1 MEEFEKKILEISEK
15 DSKYLR
21 ITSVISAVVGCLIG
35 IMVLILIVS
44 VICVTIHSCTADAA
58 DCETWYVVSRDGLN
72 CRTAPTT
79 EAEAITVYPY
89 QTPLQIIGIDTS
101 GEWWE
106 TYDGVIQGWCNKN
119 YLADDPNANVKSEF
133 RYHGI
138 GEYIGDFTL
147 THYIP
152 DPRENG
158 GYNTTFRG
166 DILTEVVDLAVAV
179 DPNVIPLDQK
189 ICIEG
194 IGFRTAR
201 DTGGAIKGNKID
213 ILSWYCDMSFD
224 IHAPHKVYLAY

>member
-1 MEEFEKKILEISEK
+1 MKNQN
-15 DSKYLR
+15 Y
-21 ITSVISAVVGCLIG
+21 VIIAL
-35 IMVLILIVS
+35 LILILLAIAS
-44 VICVTIHSCTADAA
+44 IADAVNA
-58 DCETWYVVSRDGLN
+58 YAEGFETWYVVSRDGLN

-89 QTPLQIIGIDTS
+89 QTPLQIIGIDAT

-106 TYDGVIQGWCNKN
+106 TYDGNIQGWCNKN
-119 YLADDPNANVKSEF
+119 YLADDPNANTKPEF

-147 THYIP
+147 THYTP
-152 DPRENG
+152 DPDEND
-158 GYNTTFRG
+158 GYNTTCRG
-166 DILTEVVDLAVAV
+166 DLLTEVVDLAVAV

-189 ICIEG
+189 IYIEG

-201 DTGGAIKGNKID
+201 DTGGAIKGNKLD

-224 IHAPHKVYLAY
+224 IHTPHKVYLAY